1 MNVSFFGEKLICQ
14 SLLTIHTCGLKKTF
28 GRQDHIKINTGLYKG
43 EIINI
48 KHKKTYKIRI
58 LTVQKFM
65 FVIIIREYIDIVCI

>member
-1 MNVSFFGEKLICQ
+1 MNIQV
-14 SLLTIHTCGLKKTF
+14 LLLRKF
-28 GRQDHIKINTGLYKG
+28 KIKG

-48 KHKKTYKIRI
+48 KHQKTDKIRI